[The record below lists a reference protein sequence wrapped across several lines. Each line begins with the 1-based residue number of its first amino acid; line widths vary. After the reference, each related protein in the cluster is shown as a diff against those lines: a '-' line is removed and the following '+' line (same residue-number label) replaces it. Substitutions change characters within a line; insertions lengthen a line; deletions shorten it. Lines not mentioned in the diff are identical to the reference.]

1 MLFMI
6 TNSLAMRY
14 NMSGRNGK
22 MCFKDTIFW
31 ELIYGKDDMFIRN
44 EINFPHMYVRSSGVR
59 QEFQKWE
66 NVLKLKICWSLMEV
80 WRRSS

>member
-44 EINFPHMYVRSSGVR
+44 EINFPQCMSGAVA
-59 QEFQKWE
+59 
-66 NVLKLKICWSLMEV
+66 
-80 WRRSS
+80 